1 LILFALSFDCLARAA
16 VPQMK
21 EYEQEGERDKEK
33 RRRKEQEQ

>member
-1 LILFALSFDCLARAA
+1 MMLFLRCRLFELSEKSSVL
-16 VPQMK
+16 K